1 MKKQRSAEK
10 LTVIICAS
18 VLAAAALIVLWFV
31 LYPSVMA
38 RRECRAMA
46 ENLAGIADSDT
57 AEATV
62 TDMTDYGLGIGETP
76 EVHLEGDEAR
86 GFAKRL
92 SDALAS
98 AKYRSRKDLAGGNWE
113 MRVRVGDHEET
124 LHEGDSIFYK
134 SSTPHGMIA
143 VDGADCTFL
152 AMIMASTEEEQAI
165 VVRPR
170 AVEEVQPEQLLC
182 SHFVQPVENEDGSL
196 KELHFAHEDEFNF
209 AFDIVDGIARR
220 SPDKLAMLHVANDMT
235 ERRFTFKDMKDGSSQ
250 AANYFTSLGIKR
262 GDRVMLV
269 LKRHYQFWFAI
280 LGLHKLGAIAFV
292 LVSVSLTDFY
302 RVPWPVWRDMAEI
315 YGRKYMTHAEL
326 SRYEVPA
333 TAGFIKFLHGIESEV
348 LGKEATT

>member
-46 ENLAGIADSDT
+46 EKLAGIADSDT

-113 MRVRVGDHEET
+113 MRVLVGD
-124 LHEGDSIFYK
+124 
-134 SSTPHGMIA
+134 
-143 VDGADCTFL
+143 
-152 AMIMASTEEEQAI
+152 
-165 VVRPR
+165 
-170 AVEEVQPEQLLC
+170 
-182 SHFVQPVENEDGSL
+182 GS
-196 KELHFAHEDEFNF
+196 ES
-209 AFDIVDGIARR
+209 VT
-220 SPDKLAMLHVANDMT
+220 V
-235 ERRFTFKDMKDGSSQ
+235 
-250 AANYFTSLGIKR
+250 YFTYDGELYFVKGIT
-262 GDRVMLV
+262 G
-269 LKRHYQFWFAI
+269 FF
-280 LGLHKLGAIAFV
+280 F
-292 LVSVSLTDFY
+292 ST
-302 RVPWPVWRDMAEI
+302 AEEFTLPTS
-315 YGRKYMTHAEL
+315 G
-326 SRYEVPA
+326 
-333 TAGFIKFLHGIESEV
+333 
-348 LGKEATT
+348 